1 MYEQFLEYILPTL
14 GTCLGVIITALGAYV
29 VTYINKK
36 KEAIT
41 QNIKDEKGK
50 KYINMV
56 SDTIVKCVIATN
68 QTYVDA
74 LKKENAFTP
83 EAQKEAFKKTF
94 DSVMAI
100 LSEDCLL
107 YLETITNDAEEYIK
121 SQIEAE
127 VKLNK
132 TEPSA

>member
-14 GTCLGVIITALGAYV
+14 GICLGVIITALGAYTV
-29 VTYINKK
+29 AYINKK

-41 QNIKDEKGK
+41 QNMTSEKGK
-50 KYINMV
+50 KYIDMV

-83 EAQKEAFKKTF
+83 EAQKEAFIKTF
-94 DSVMAI
+94 DNVMAI

-107 YLETITNDAEEYIK
+107 YLESITNDAEEYIK
-121 SQIEAE
+121 NQIEAE
-127 VKLNK
+127 VRLNK
-132 TEPSA
+132 TDTSK

>member
-1 MYEQFLEYILPTL
+1 MYEQFLDYILPTL

-36 KEAIT
+36 KEEIN
-41 QNIKDEKGK
+41 QNISSEKGK
-50 KYINMV
+50 KYVNMV
-56 SDTIVKCVIATN
+56 SDTIIKCVIATN

-83 EAQKEAFKKTF
+83 EAQKEAFNRTF
-94 DSVMAI
+94 NNVMSI

-107 YLETITNDAEEYIK
+107 YLESITNDAEEYIK
-121 SQIEAE
+121 NQIEAE
-127 VKLNK
+127 VRLNK
-132 TEPSA
+132 ISLDE